1 MVIYT
6 GRAPAYKLIVTEEM
20 LHKGQDKKNK
30 LNFALFKAAPIIRKH
45 PFASSFVQAVWVS
58 CWPAPAPR

>member
-20 LHKGQDKKNK
+20 LHKGQDKINK
-30 LNFALFKAAPIIRKH
+30 LNFALFKAAPIFRKY
-45 PFASSFVQAVWVS
+45 PYVKITFESANIPLV
-58 CWPAPAPR
+58 